1 MQAIDYLVIILYVLG
16 IVGAGMVF
24 ANKMKS
30 SKDMFVA
37 GGQSPWWVSGLSAFM
52 TMFSAGTFVVWGGIA
67 YKYGAVA
74 IAINLCYGVSALLV
88 GWFLASVWRK
98 AGVDSAAEFLRL
110 PSADRSSS
118 FIPGSRD
125 LNPLQYRGS
134 RLCSF

>member
-1 MQAIDYLVIILYVLG
+1 MQAIDYMVIILYVLG
-16 IVGAGMVF
+16 IVEAGISVF

-74 IAINLCYGVSALLV
+74 ILIAASLRCIRLAGGLV
-88 GWFLASVWRK
+88 PRQRVEEGGRR
-98 AGVDSAAEFLRL
+98 LRCRV
-110 PSADRSSS
+110 PSLQLRRIDRPVLYLVQG
-118 FIPGSRD
+118 I
-125 LNPLQYRGS
+125 
-134 RLCSF
+134 